1 MLACLHVRMYAYA
14 YTYSVLFLLH
24 MVVGSDAST
33 RRALRMFLCYV
44 SRMVVASDV
53 SMLEVVARLQR
64 RLTMHMVVASDTRTI
79 MGCVMCVCVC
89 VYLAFCLECALVCV
103 CSMVKCTLSC
113 CIHMVVYNSRGDLLV
128 SLFSL
133 LLLSVFY

>member
-89 VYLAFCLECALVCV
+89 VFILLFVWNVLLCV
-103 CSMVKCTLSC
+103 CAAWSSVPCP
-113 CIHMVVYNSRGDLLV
+113 VVYTW
-128 SLFSL
+128 
-133 LLLSVFY
+133 